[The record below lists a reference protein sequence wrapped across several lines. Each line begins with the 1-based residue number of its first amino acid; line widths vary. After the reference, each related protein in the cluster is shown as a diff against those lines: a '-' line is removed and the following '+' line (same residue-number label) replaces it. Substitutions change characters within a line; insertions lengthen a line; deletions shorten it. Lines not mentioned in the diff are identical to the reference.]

1 MKQDKKIAVIG
12 GTGKSGKYLV
22 AQLIKQGYSCKLLLR
37 NPETVFL
44 KNPLIEIIKG
54 DVQSLD
60 DIRALVADGCDAV
73 ISALGMG
80 KMPNST
86 SIFSQSTTNIIQA
99 MTEQNIRRYI
109 VITGLTVDTEFDKK
123 GTKTKFATDWM
134 YTNYP
139 LTTTDKQTE
148 YEILKTSN
156 LDWTLVRLPMI
167 EQTEERNEVVVSLED
182 CLGDKISA
190 NDLADFLINQL
201 SDNQYIKQSPFV
213 VNI

>member
-1 MKQDKKIAVIG
+1 MKSNIKVAVIG
-12 GTGKSGKYLV
+12 GTGKAGKYLI

-37 NPETVFL
+37 NPETFSIQ
-44 KNPLIEIIKG
+44 NPLLEIMQG
-54 DVQSLD
+54 DVQNQD
-60 DIRALVADGCDAV
+60 DIRALLEGCDAV

-80 KMPNST
+80 KTPKQT

-99 MTEQNIRRYI
+99 MTEQNVQRYL
-109 VITGLTVDTEFDKK
+109 VLTGLNVDTKFDKK
-123 GTKTKFATDWM
+123 SLKSKFATDWM

-139 LTTTDKQTE
+139 LTTADKQRE
-148 YEILKTSN
+148 YELLKASN
-156 LDWTLVRLPMI
+156 LDWTLVRLPII

-190 NDLADFLINQL
+190 TDLADFLINQL
-201 SDNQYIKQSPFV
+201 FDNQYFKKSPFI

>member
-37 NPETVFL
+37 NPETFPI
-44 KNPLIEIIKG
+44 KNPLLEIIKG
-54 DVQSLD
+54 NVLNLD
-60 DIRALVADGCDAV
+60 DIRAVIDDCDAV

-80 KMPNST
+80 TMSNPT

-99 MTEQNIRRYI
+99 MTEFNLQRYI
-109 VITGLTVDTEFDKK
+109 VLTGLNVDAEFDKK
-123 GTKTKFATDWM
+123 SPKSKFATDWM

-139 LTTTDKQTE
+139 LTTADKQME
-148 YEILKTSN
+148 YELLRASN
-156 LDWTLVRLPMI
+156 LDWTLVRLPLI
-167 EQTEERNEVVVSLED
+167 EQTEEKYEIVVSLED

-190 NDLADFLINQL
+190 TDLGDFLINQL
-201 SDNQYIKQSPFV
+201 SDNQYSKQSPFV
-213 VNI
+213 ANT

>member
-1 MKQDKKIAVIG
+1 ME
-12 GTGKSGKYLV
+12 
-22 AQLIKQGYSCKLLLR
+22 QGYSCKLLLR
-37 NPETVFL
+37 NPEAFFL

-54 DVQSLD
+54 DVQNLD

-80 KMPNST
+80 KMPNPT
-86 SIFSQSTTNIIQA
+86 SIFSQSITNIIQA

-109 VITGLTVDTEFDKK
+109 VITGLTVGTEFDKK

-167 EQTEERNEVVVSLED
+167 EQTEERNEVVISLED
-182 CLGDKISA
+182 CLGNKISV
-190 NDLADFLINQL
+190 NDLAEFLINQL